1 MTPKERQILKEMVRK
16 QILKEIDNK
25 PIKMKNLISEN
36 YKNWEIGKVMTL
48 KDNPPFKTPKQI
60 EEEKLTEKVSDIQK
74 RKIYKKAFGKEYD
87 AKRQQAALP
96 LDIAYQVALYR
107 LKKIKEGKLTDM
119 KVEGKKI
126 QVDTMRNN
134 IKFQLD
140 VEKEARNI
148 IDALKVDKKKLTPKN
163 ISDYINAEYKFFKT
177 PSLNH
182 QVFKYIKKNLK
193 KLSEGKL
200 NEKFDLKK
208 LEDAIKMFQQ
218 KIKKQGRV
226 TNARDEQH
234 LKQLIKVYKDMG
246 GRKIKEGK
254 LKEVKGVDKVLSM
267 AKNHSFGKLG
277 GKTVDAMSAGLF
289 KQVYDKADDKSKEKI
304 NKMNEKQLYVFMTKL
319 WSKFGK
325 QVRI

>member
-193 KLSEGKL
+193 KLSE
-200 NEKFDLKK
+200 
-208 LEDAIKMFQQ
+208 
-218 KIKKQGRV
+218 
-226 TNARDEQH
+226 
-234 LKQLIKVYKDMG
+234 
-246 GRKIKEGK
+246 
-254 LKEVKGVDKVLSM
+254 
-267 AKNHSFGKLG
+267 
-277 GKTVDAMSAGLF
+277 
-289 KQVYDKADDKSKEKI
+289 EKI
-304 NKMNEKQLYVFMTKL
+304 NEGVSMTLPNGVKVKIDFKGVTFISRTSKPVFLDRDELLKFFRGSTKYL
-319 WSKFGK
+319 
-325 QVRI
+325 RYT

>member
-60 EEEKLTEKVSDIQK
+60 EEE
-74 RKIYKKAFGKEYD
+74 
-87 AKRQQAALP
+87 
-96 LDIAYQVALYR
+96 
-107 LKKIKEGKLTDM
+107 KLTDM